1 MNELEKLLKES
12 DQMKEQE
19 QFKIFKRKSS
29 WLCYAIPPLTSQMAI
44 YTKHKTKAEALK
56 QLDKEIDS
64 IFKFKS
70 AAEVLATIYKAN
82 GDFDSH
88 SLTSIISFKD

>member
-1 MNELEKLLKES
+1 
-12 DQMKEQE
+12 MKEKE
-19 QFKIFKRKSS
+19 VYKVFKRKSH
-29 WLCYAIPPLTSQMAI
+29 WLCYAVPPLTSQMAI
-44 YTKHKTKAEALK
+44 YTKHKTKAAALK

-64 IFKFKS
+64 TFKFKS
-70 AAEVLATIYKAN
+70 AKEVSATIYKAN

>member
-1 MNELEKLLKES
+1 
-12 DQMKEQE
+12 MKEQE
-19 QFKIFKRKSS
+19 EFKIFKRKSS
-29 WLCYAIPPLTSQMAI
+29 WLCYCIPPLTSQMAI

-70 AAEVLATIYKAN
+70 ATEVSATIYKAN